1 MGESRQ
7 MLIRIIGVVAVLT
20 FIAGLVLAATAFT
33 DYKWVILALF
43 CFGFVLLL
51 YGNISVRRRH

>member
-1 MGESRQ
+1 